1 MRRSQSARRP
11 PRRLDDAAP
20 GGGGAAAATAVAQ
33 RIMRGTGAHSAAS
46 LGASPYSAGNY
57 LPPPQMYAKQRPPTA
72 GPSSANLRADALQL
86 EVRLAEGL
94 QALKEL
100 EHARPYGADAAPGG
114 GAARLEELSQR
125 KLALFRS
132 LFDAVIEREPA
143 MGGLLR
149 RIKAEYEA
157 ALAGRRSAG
166 GGSPP
171 REARRVA
178 ALRRERDEW
187 KRRRRRSPR
196 RMRSCAASSATSR
209 RATPSRRGRCVV
221 VGRPPFASR
230 DPPTHRA
237 FLTPTI
243 PATHSQLEA
252 FARLLDREEDE
263 RLAEAERR
271 ALDEAEAEA
280 ERRAAAEAE
289 LAREMPPSARRADIT
304 PTLGSGRLGVVGAPP
319 PKPGASRRSIWWR
332 SPPRARRRRR
342 RPPRRPPPRP
352 PPPST
357 TSNASGEG
365 GPRRRGRRRRAT
377 TTTTDED
384 DGGGGWSRPPAV
396 PSLVPKL
403 GAAPKASYQEEFE
416 AHEAAAA
423 AAARAPEAFDTSAID
438 AMLYAKDPSRR

>member
-1 MRRSQSARRP
+1 VSAQLAAQRRPSSIAALSISFNAATTPASRNSPAPPPQQRSVPRASPDPTSMTDYFFVNPGDDQRGPPAGGRRLTSSKSGAGLLTASQSGATLLKGTPAPPRPRQRPSSAGLARSASAAVLAPGGLRREDGGGGVGGGFGVGGAVAGSKSPLAGPVQLRKPRRGFHSPPRQPPIAEGGVPMRRSQSGAALP
-11 PRRLDDAAP
+11 PRRLEEAAA

-157 ALAGRRSAG
+157 A
-166 GGSPP
+166 
-171 REARRVA
+171 
-178 ALRRERDEW
+178 
-187 KRRRRRSPR
+187 
-196 RMRSCAASSATSR
+196 
-209 RATPSRRGRCVV
+209 
-221 VGRPPFASR
+221 
-230 DPPTHRA
+230 
-237 FLTPTI
+237 
-243 PATHSQLEA
+243 
-252 FARLLDREEDE
+252 
-263 RLAEAERR
+263 
-271 ALDEAEAEA
+271 
-280 ERRAAAEAE
+280 
-289 LAREMPPSARRADIT
+289 
-304 PTLGSGRLGVVGAPP
+304 
-319 PKPGASRRSIWWR
+319 
-332 SPPRARRRRR
+332 
-342 RPPRRPPPRP
+342 
-352 PPPST
+352 
-357 TSNASGEG
+357 
-365 GPRRRGRRRRAT
+365 
-377 TTTTDED
+377 
-384 DGGGGWSRPPAV
+384 
-396 PSLVPKL
+396 SLVPKL

-423 AAARAPEAFDTSAID
+423 AAAGAPEAFDTSAID

>member
-1 MRRSQSARRP
+1 MTDYFFVNAGDDHHGPPAGGRRLTSSKSGAGLLTSSQSGATLLKGTPAPPRPRQRPSSAGLARSASAAVLAPGGLRREAAAGSKSPLAGPVQLRKPRRGFHSPPRQPPIAEGGAPMRRSQSGAALP
-11 PRRLDDAAP
+11 PRRLDEAAA

-178 ALRRERDEW
+178 ELRRERDEW
-187 KRRRRRSPR
+187 KRSAAALAEENEDLRRELRHL
-196 RMRSCAASSATSR
+196 AARDAEQTR
-209 RATPSRRGRCVV
+209 QVRRG
-221 VGRPPFASR
+221 
-230 DPPTHRA
+230 
-237 FLTPTI
+237 
-243 PATHSQLEA
+243 
-252 FARLLDREEDE
+252 
-263 RLAEAERR
+263 
-271 ALDEAEAEA
+271 
-280 ERRAAAEAE
+280 
-289 LAREMPPSARRADIT
+289 
-304 PTLGSGRLGVVGAPP
+304 GA
-319 PKPGASRRSIWWR
+319 
-332 SPPRARRRRR
+332 
-342 RPPRRPPPRP
+342 
-352 PPPST
+352 
-357 TSNASGEG
+357 
-365 GPRRRGRRRRAT
+365 
-377 TTTTDED
+377 
-384 DGGGGWSRPPAV
+384 
-396 PSLVPKL
+396 
-403 GAAPKASYQEEFE
+403 
-416 AHEAAAA
+416 
-423 AAARAPEAFDTSAID
+423 APEAFDTSAID